1 MLPYALGLID
11 AATFQAICNQR
22 FSESGTVD
30 FKQELTR
37 NDDKGKNELAKDV
50 CALANADGGDL
61 VYGIKED
68 SAGGSAES
76 VIPLVGESYDDAS
89 RRLLQ
94 TLESWIEPRIRGIQL
109 KHVPLEHG
117 FGLVIR
123 VPASFDGP
131 HCIRNNNSQRRFVL
145 RNGTITSDMTYDQLR
160 SAFSSSASLAT
171 QAREFVKSRLRLV
184 EDRKMQ
190 MPMGVSPLAVLEL
203 VSLSG
208 LSSRSSVDVKK
219 VQFVDFIV
227 WDGGANPRMN
237 LDGTGAYLGAN
248 GEAFSQSQLFRNGSM
263 EYMTIA
269 GGGGQNGKMS
279 VYATHTLDFFERCLN
294 VSLKA
299 AKKYEISGPA
309 LVTCALMHVG
319 GCVLALD
326 GYSVFHQK
334 EADRPFMVF
343 PEIYI
348 EDVSGAIDVSG
359 LLSDTRDVLYQAFGY
374 AAAPAKK

>member
-1 MLPYALGLID
+1 MLPYTLDQID
-11 AATFQAICNQR
+11 ADTFQAICDQR

-37 NDDKGKNELAKDV
+37 SDDKGKNELAKDV

-68 SAGGSAES
+68 SAGGTADS
-76 VIPLVGESYDDAS
+76 VIPLVGETYDDAS

-94 TLESWIEPRIRGIQL
+94 TLESWVEPRIQGIQL
-109 KHVPLEHG
+109 KHVPLHGG

-145 RNGTITSDMTYDQLR
+145 RNGTITSDMNYDQLR
-160 SAFSSSASLAT
+160 SSFSSSASLAT
-171 QAREFVKSRLRLV
+171 QAREFVKSRLKLV

-190 MPMGVSPLAVLEL
+190 MPMGAFPLAVFEF

-208 LSSRSSVDVKK
+208 LAGRTSVDVKK

-227 WDGGANPRMN
+227 WDGGGNPRIN
-237 LDGTGAYLGAN
+237 LDGTGAYCGAD
-248 GEAFSQSQLFRNGSM
+248 GEAYSQSQLFRNGSM
-263 EYMTIA
+263 EYVTIA
-269 GGGGQNGKMS
+269 GGVDGEKMG
-279 VYATHTLDFFERCLN
+279 VYAKDTLDFFERCLTA
-294 VSLKA
+294 SLKV

-309 LVTCALMHVG
+309 LVTCALMHVE
-319 GCVLALD
+319 GCILLV
-326 GYSVFHQK
+326 GNGSFRRSK
-334 EADRPFMVF
+334 TADRPFMVF

-348 EDVSGAIDVSG
+348 EDLSGVVDSAG
-359 LLSDTRDVLYQAFGY
+359 LLFDTRDVFYQAFGY
-374 AAAPAKK
+374 SAAPV

>member
-1 MLPYALGLID
+1 MLPHALDQID
-11 AATFQAICNQR
+11 AATFQAICDQR

-61 VYGIKED
+61 VYGIKEG
-68 SAGGSAES
+68 SAGGTAES
-76 VIPLVGESYDDAS
+76 VTPLVGESYDDAS

-109 KHVPLEHG
+109 QHVPLEHG

-160 SAFSSSASLAT
+160 SAFSSSDSIAT
-171 QAREFVKSRLRLV
+171 QARDFVKSRLKLV
-184 EDRKMQ
+184 EDRGMQ
-190 MPMGVSPLAVLEL
+190 MPMGESPLAVLEL

-208 LSSRSSVDVKK
+208 LASRSSVDVKK
-219 VQFVDFIV
+219 VQFVDFIA
-227 WDGGANPRMN
+227 WDSGANPRMN
-237 LDGTGAYLGAN
+237 LDGIGAYYGAN
-248 GEAFSQSQLFRNGSM
+248 GQAYSQSQLFRNGSM
-263 EYMTIA
+263 EYITIA
-269 GGGGQNGKMS
+269 GGSGQDGKMG
-279 VYATHTLDFFERCLN
+279 VYATETLDFFERSLD

-299 AKKYEISGPA
+299 TKKYEISGPA
-309 LVTCALMHVG
+309 LVICALMHVE
-319 GCVLALD
+319 GCVLAID
-326 GYSVFHQK
+326 NNSFRRSK
-334 EADRPFMVF
+334 AADRPFMVF

-348 EDVSGAIDVSG
+348 EDVSGAVDVAA
-359 LLSDTRDVLYQAFGY
+359 LLSETRDVLYQAFGY
-374 AAAPAKK
+374 SAAPVKK

>member
-1 MLPYALGLID
+1 MLPYALGQID
-11 AATFQAICNQR
+11 AAAFQAICDQR
-22 FSESGTVD
+22 FSESGTLD

-61 VYGIKED
+61 VYGIKEN
-68 SAGGSAES
+68 SAGGTAES
-76 VIPLVGESYDDAS
+76 VAPLVGESYDDAS

-94 TLESWIEPRIRGIQL
+94 TLESWVEPRIRGIQL
-109 KHVPLEHG
+109 EHVPLEGG

-160 SAFSSSASLAT
+160 SAFGSSASLAA
-171 QAREFVKSRLRLV
+171 QAREFVKSRLKLV
-184 EDRKMQ
+184 EDRRMR
-190 MPMGVSPLAVLEL
+190 MPMGEAPLAVLEL

-208 LSSRSSVDVKK
+208 LANRSQVDVKR
-219 VQFVDFIV
+219 VQFVDFIT

-237 LDGTGAYLGAN
+237 LDGTGAYLGAD
-248 GEAFSQSQLFRNGSM
+248 GEAYSQSLFFRNGSM

-269 GGGGQNGKMS
+269 GGEGLDGKMG
-279 VYATHTLDFFERCLN
+279 VHATHTLDFFERCLT
-294 VSLKA
+294 VSLEA

-319 GCVLALD
+319 SCVLALD
-326 GYSVFHQK
+326 GYSAFRQK
-334 EADRPFMVF
+334 RADRPFMVF

-348 EDVSGAIDVSG
+348 EDVSIAVDVAV
-359 LLSDTRDVLYQAFGY
+359 LLSHTRDVLYQAFGY
-374 AAAPAKK
+374 SAAPAKK